1 MPAPKELDPSSSLPA
16 LYGTKLRRLRERA
29 GWTQKE
35 LAERVY
41 LSHSRIAQFELGKEI
56 PAAEVSEMLDEV
68 LGADGDLHDLWAHLR
83 RLPPS
88 DAFRKYKEYEVR
100 ASAIHQY
107 QAHCVPGLL
116 QTEAY
121 ARQIMSHAG
130 PWCSEEEIGV
140 MVAARIA
147 RSGLL
152 RREVPPLLW
161 VVLDEAVIRRP
172 VGGPSVMGAQM
183 AHLLEMSRKPR
194 IEIQVLPYAAGAH
207 ATMGGSL
214 TVLSFDNAPDVVYLE
229 GGFGLTDMVRDRRAV
244 ARHRHRYDLVHAM
257 ALPPAESR
265 RWIEKAMEE
274 FGTWGSN

>member
-16 LYGTKLRRLRERA
+16 LYGTKLRKLRERA

-35 LAERVY
+35 LAEKVF

-68 LGADGDLHDLWAHLR
+68 LGADGDLHDLWAHLQ

-88 DAFRKYKEYEVR
+88 DAFRKYKEYE
-100 ASAIHQY
+100 AKATAIHQY

-121 ARQIMSHAG
+121 AREIMSHAL
-130 PWCSEEEIGV
+130 PWASAEEVDEW
-140 MVAARIA
+140 VAARIA
-147 RSGLL
+147 RSGVLGK
-152 RREVPPLLW
+152 EVPPLLW
-161 VVLDEAVIRRP
+161 VVLDEAVIRRL

-183 AHLLEMSRKPR
+183 AHLLKMSREPH
-194 IEIQVLPYAAGAH
+194 IEIQLLPYAAGTH
-207 ATMGGSL
+207 AAMGGSL
-214 TVLSFDNAPDVVYLE
+214 TVLSFGTAPDVVYLE
-229 GGFGLTDMVRDRRAV
+229 GGLSLTAMVKDRKAV
-244 ARHRHRYDLVHAM
+244 ARHSHRYDLVHAL

-274 FGTWGSN
+274 FGTWDSN